1 MDSVKDNEE
10 IIEPISY
17 DTFMS
22 LLTTYYSIRERADLN
37 IKCDISIRY
46 NKSHIE
52 YILKPYIDTYVH
64 GSKVTVFLRKSEI
77 LAPLSEYIAR
87 KYNGYAVSKY
97 ECIGNLETSGTY
109 IKNSVP
115 HVTGI
120 NLYCEKTKK
129 LVRK

>member
-1 MDSVKDNEE
+1 MNSVKNEDE

-22 LLTTYYSIRERADLN
+22 LITTYYSIKERTDLN
-37 IKCDISIRY
+37 IKCDISLRY
-46 NKSHIE
+46 NKSILE
-52 YILKPYIDTYVH
+52 YILKPYIDSYVH

-77 LAPLSEYIAR
+77 LAPLNEYIAK
-87 KYNGYAVSKY
+87 KYDGYSVSKY
-97 ECIGNLETSGTY
+97 ECVGRLETVGTY

-115 HVTGI
+115 YVTSI
-120 NLYCEKTKK
+120 NLHCNKTKK